1 MDQPRAS
8 PHPRSMPAPPNP
20 VPHRIDV
27 QVDPAYDPRLA
38 PGGSLHGIP
47 ALLAGA
53 IRHTL
58 ESRNPT
64 AAPGGPEDEGLPR
77 AVSLRLTDTRTVH
90 RLNKRY
96 LGHDEP
102 TDTLSFNTDIPGL
115 RDPHG
120 VEELGTLI
128 IALPVAARGARS
140 RRVALADELCLLAV
154 HGALHLLGFD
164 HQTPSEDAVM
174 RRMERVALTRL
185 GRRQAARPQED

>member
-1 MDQPRAS
+1 MPR
-8 PHPRSMPAPPNP
+8 PTDP

-27 QVDPAYDPRLA
+27 QLDPAYAARADPD
-38 PGGSLHGIP
+38 
-47 ALLAGA
+47 LLTDA

-58 ESRNPT
+58 QSRRIRT
-64 AAPGGPEDEGLPR
+64 PR

-90 RLNKRY
+90 RLNRRY

-102 TDTLSFNTDIPGL
+102 TDILSFNTGFPGL

-128 IALPVAARGARS
+128 VAVPVAARGARA
-140 RRVALADELCLLAV
+140 RRVTLADELCLLAT

-164 HQTPSEDAVM
+164 HESPADDLAM
-174 RRMERVALTRL
+174 RRMERAALTRL
-185 GRRQAARPQED
+185 GRPQAARPDHDQPGKE